1 MEFIVNCYNKIEITI
16 QSQGNFHKFANEA
29 PDSY

>member
-16 QSQGNFHKFANEA
+16 QSQDNFHKNANKVLN
-29 PDSY
+29 SY